1 MNLPDCLKNLR
12 THHVKQ
18 LSDLGFG
25 KNAITW
31 SLTNVQIPR
40 ESIKA
45 QSMAY
50 AGGHYYTS
58 SHTKTPYDPLKI

>member
-1 MNLPDCLKNLR
+1 MSE
-12 THHVKQ
+12 V
-18 LSDLGFG
+18 GIG
-25 KNAITW
+25 KNSITW

-45 QSMAY
+45 QSLPY
-50 AGGHYYTS
+50 AGGHHYIS